1 MFKERSALL
10 LLRSNDVESNPGYKL
25 YSENVKML
33 KKRHKKSKLEMLAK
47 KHFHFSGWS
56 IEINHLFINKNKYN
70 QNSIILISVNP
81 IKAGGS

>member
-25 YSENVKML
+25 YSEKVKKDIKNL
-33 KKRHKKSKLEMLAK
+33 NLLAK
-47 KHFHFSGWS
+47 QHFHFSGWS

>member
-33 KKRHKKSKLEMLAK
+33 KKALKT
-47 KHFHFSGWS
+47 
-56 IEINHLFINKNKYN
+56 
-70 QNSIILISVNP
+70 
-81 IKAGGS
+81 